1 MTEIIGRCYGETS
14 PTKVS
19 FISKKTPAVNE
30 YVYLE
35 YNGKTVMGIID
46 NLLRGSFTLSD
57 DLLNEDTIGRI
68 VQIEGDEDQYIR
80 GEISILGDINNL
92 EIPRTPA
99 PIGTIIKRA
108 TIDQLEKLFSNE
120 DGITIGTVLSQPEV
134 NVKLDVNKMVSRHLG
149 ILAMTGAGK
158 SNATSV
164 IIDELLALGG
174 TVLVLDMHSEYGKT
188 EFKNGKKRSIPAK
201 INPRDLS
208 IYEFKK
214 LCNVSDGATNQEKYL
229 RDAYETATKKSMDGK
244 LDDNTTFIEDMI
256 NYANDVSS
264 ELENAERKNNSHI
277 DAVNQVVFK
286 LNDMMRKY
294 KSILDSTDVSDIVSV
309 IEPGK
314 VNIIGLSSLDEI
326 ASDIL
331 VKHVLTEILNRR
343 KNFMTTGKGN
353 LLEFP
358 IFSII
363 EEAHIL
369 ASQRRNTRSKSI
381 IGRIAREG
389 RKFGVGLCLVSQ
401 SPKSLDSEALS
412 QLNNLI
418 ILRLVE
424 PSDQSHVQKSSES
437 LSEELLKK
445 LPSLNVGEA
454 VILGQMTKVPT
465 MVKIKEFKGRSI
477 GNDLDILSLWQ
488 NAKNKKDSLK
498 KESERFIDEMG
509 I

>member
-19 FISKKTPAVNE
+19 FISKEIPAVNE

-35 YNGKTVMGIID
+35 YAGKTVMGIID

-57 DLLNEDTIGRI
+57 DLLNEDTIGKI
-68 VQIEGDEDQYIR
+68 VQIEGEDDQYIR
-80 GEISILGDINNL
+80 GEVSILGDIDNL

-99 PIGTIIKRA
+99 PIGTVIRRA
-108 TIDQLEKLFSNE
+108 TVEQLEKLFSNHE
-120 DGITIGTVLSQPEV
+120 GITIGRVLSQPEV
-134 NVKLDVNKMVSRHLG
+134 EVKLDVNKMVSRHLG

-174 TVLVLDMHSEYGKT
+174 CILVLDMHSEYGKT
-188 EFKNGKKRSIPAK
+188 IFSNGKKKSIPAK

-208 IYEFKK
+208 IPEYKK
-214 LCNVSDGATNQEKYL
+214 LCNISDGATNQEKYL
-229 RDAYETATKKSMDGK
+229 RDAYEYAKAKSSGGTK
-244 LDDNTTFIEDMI
+244 TIFIDDMI
-256 NYANDVSS
+256 EFAENKAS

-277 DAVNQVVFK
+277 DAVNQVAFK
-286 LNDMMRKY
+286 LEDMTRKY
-294 KSILDSTDVSDIVSV
+294 RSILDSTDVSDIVSI
-309 IEPGK
+309 IESGK
-314 VNIIGLSSLDEI
+314 VNIIGLSSLDEK

-331 VKHVLTEILNRR
+331 VKHVLTEILKRR
-343 KNFMTTGKGN
+343 KNAMTDGKGKT
-353 LLEFP
+353 LDFP
-358 IFSII
+358 IFNII

-369 ASQRRNTRSKSI
+369 ASQKRGTQSKNI

-424 PSDQSHVQKSSES
+424 PSDQAHVQKSSES
-437 LSEELLKK
+437 LSEDLLKK

-465 MVKIKEFKGRSI
+465 MVKIDEFKGRSI
-477 GNDLDILSLWQ
+477 GNDLDIMKLWQ
-488 NAKNKKDSLK
+488 SAKNEKENRK
-498 KESERFIDEMG
+498 KESQNYLDEMG

>member
-1 MTEIIGRCYGETS
+1 MTDIIGRCYGETS
-14 PTKVS
+14 PNSLS

-30 YVYLE
+30 YVYIE
-35 YNGKTVMGIID
+35 HDGRTIMGIID
-46 NLLRGSFTLSD
+46 TLLRGSFTLSD
-57 DLLNEDTIGRI
+57 DLLDEDSIGRI
-68 VQIEGDEDQYIR
+68 IDIEGQSDQYIR
-80 GEISILGDINNL
+80 GEITILGDLETL

-99 PIGTIIKRA
+99 PIGTPVKKA
-108 TIDQLEKLFSNE
+108 TIEQLEKLFSSQQ
-120 DGITIGTVLSQPEV
+120 GITIGGVLSQPEV
-134 NVKLDVNKMVSRHLG
+134 KVKLDVNKMVSRHLG

-174 TVLVLDMHSEYGKT
+174 TILVLDMHSEYGKT
-188 EFKNGKKRSIPAK
+188 TFKNGEKKSIPAK

-208 IYEFKK
+208 ILEYKR
-214 LCNVSDGATNQEKYL
+214 LCNITDSATNQEKYL
-229 RDAYETATKKSMDGK
+229 RDAYDIAKEKSTDGTK
-244 LDDNTTFIEDMI
+244 TVFIEDMI
-256 NYANDVSS
+256 NFAHEKAN

-277 DAVNQVVFK
+277 DAVNQVAFK
-286 LNDMMRKY
+286 LEDMIRKY
-294 KSILDSTDVSDIVSV
+294 RSILDSTDVSDIVSI

-314 VNIIGLSSLDEI
+314 VNIIGLSSLDEK

-343 KNFMTTGKGN
+343 KNDMTTGKGKT
-353 LLEFP
+353 LEYP
-358 IFSII
+358 VFSII

-369 ASQRRNTRSKSI
+369 ASQKRNTQSKNI

-424 PSDQSHVQKSSES
+424 PSDQAHVQKSSES

-454 VILGQMTKVPT
+454 IVLGQMTRVPT
-465 MVKIKEFKGRSI
+465 MVKIDEFQGRSV
-477 GNDLDILSLWQ
+477 GNDLDIISLWQ
-488 NAKNKKDSLK
+488 KAKNKKEAK
-498 KESERFIDEMG
+498 KEESKQFIDELG

>member
-14 PTKVS
+14 PTKIS

-35 YNGKTVMGIID
+35 YAGKTVMGIID

-57 DLLNEDTIGRI
+57 DLLNEDTIGKI
-68 VQIEGDEDQYIR
+68 VQIEGDNDQYIR
-80 GEISILGDINNL
+80 GEVSILGDIEKL

-99 PIGTIIKRA
+99 PIGTTIKRA
-108 TIDQLEKLFSNE
+108 TLKQLKKLFSNE
-120 DGITIGTVLSQPEV
+120 KGITIGHVLSQPEV
-134 NVKLDVNKMVSRHLG
+134 EVKLDVNKMVSRHLG

-164 IIDELLALGG
+164 IIDELLGLGG
-174 TVLVLDMHSEYGKT
+174 TILVLDMHSEYGKT
-188 EFKNGKKRSIPAK
+188 EFTNGKKKSIPPK
-201 INPRDLS
+201 INPRDLN
-208 IYEFKK
+208 IFEFKK

-229 RDAYETATKKSMDGK
+229 RDAYDYAKEISLNGSEEKR
-244 LDDNTTFIEDMI
+244 LFINDMI
-256 NYANDVSS
+256 TFAETKAK

-277 DAVNQVVFK
+277 DAVNQVAFK
-286 LNDMMRKY
+286 LEDMKRKY
-294 KSILDSTDVSDIVSV
+294 RSILDSTDVSDIVST
-309 IEPGK
+309 IEVGK
-314 VNIIGLSSLDEI
+314 VNIIGLSSLDEK

-343 KNFMTTGKGN
+343 KNFMTTGKGKT
-353 LLEFP
+353 LSFP
-358 IFSII
+358 VFSII

-369 ASQRRNTRSKSI
+369 ASQKRNTRSKSI

-401 SPKSLDSEALS
+401 SPKSLDSESLS

-424 PSDQSHVQKSSES
+424 PSDQAHVQKSSES

-454 VILGQMTKVPT
+454 VILGQMTKIPT
-465 MVKIKEFKGRSI
+465 MVKINEFKGRSI
-477 GNDLDILSLWQ
+477 GNDLDIVSLWKS
-488 NAKNKKDSLK
+488 AKNEE
-498 KESERFIDEMG
+498 ESRLQKSEEYLDEMG
-509 I
+509 L